1 MEQKAILLVLIMV
14 TSGAHIQA
22 HAIDVHEDVQVVIEK
37 NPKLSKVQ
45 DMPPLSSERDNFVSK
60 RVRMMAISNCV
71 DAIGAHAGFGP
82 PAKARCVN
90 ILFRQAEN
98 SFEEGWEKERE
109 FIGVLFPGTPN
120 VARVYEIN
128 PEVRITACVTHK
140 EVCSGGKG
148 TSFLRL
154 MATFDE
160 VGELVSGAQPMLII
174 ADSNRNPL
182 VFKEIPLAKE
192 RGTNAPPQ
200 SNPQSQ
206 MPRGAEQPESPKSVP
221 ADPVNTVADTVKKML
236 KKLPGLDKVL
246 K

>member
-45 DMPPLSSERDNFVSK
+45 DMPPLSSESNNFVSK

-71 DAIGAHAGFGP
+71 DLIGAHAGFRP
-82 PAKARCVN
+82 PAKARCVE
-90 ILFRQAEN
+90 ILFRQGEN
-98 SFEEGWEKERE
+98 SFEEGWEKERK
-109 FIGVLFPGTPN
+109 FVGVLFPGTPN

-128 PEVRITACVTHK
+128 PEGSYTACVTHIHR
-140 EVCSGGKG
+140 EDCSGRG
-148 TSFLRL
+148 TFFLRL

-174 ADSNRNPL
+174 AYSSRNSL
-182 VFKEIPLAKE
+182 VFKEIPLEKE

-221 ADPVNTVADTVKKML
+221 ADSVADTVKKML